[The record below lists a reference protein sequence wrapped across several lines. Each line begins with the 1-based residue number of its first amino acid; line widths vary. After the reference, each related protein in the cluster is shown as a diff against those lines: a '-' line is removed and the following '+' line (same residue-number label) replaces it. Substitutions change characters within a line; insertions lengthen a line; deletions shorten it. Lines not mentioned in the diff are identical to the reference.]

1 MNIDVFKT
9 LTTVLIIYGVV
20 LLPGSKPPISYL
32 VVCKFLSEERPQT
45 GKVFSLIMEKL
56 KDSTI
61 SI

>member
-9 LTTVLIIYGVV
+9 LTTVLIIYGVI

-32 VVCKFLSEERPQT
+32 VCKFLSEERPQT